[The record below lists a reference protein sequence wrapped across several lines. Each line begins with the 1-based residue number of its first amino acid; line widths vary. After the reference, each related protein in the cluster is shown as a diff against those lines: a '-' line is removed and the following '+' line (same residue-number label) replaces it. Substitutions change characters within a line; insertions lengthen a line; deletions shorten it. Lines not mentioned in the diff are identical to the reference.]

1 MSPASRTSRTKV
13 DLAHEELLT
22 LAEAARAL
30 PRLRNERKV
39 HVSTL
44 YRWIS
49 RGVRGVRLEAVRLG
63 RTLVTSREALQ
74 RFAER
79 LNAAHEPPAPA
90 TSSSG
95 LEQAEREPDRHGL

>member
-1 MSPASRTSRTKV
+1 MAININSE
-13 DLAHEELLT
+13 HLLT
-22 LAEAARAL
+22 LADAARAL
-30 PRLRNERKV
+30 PALRGERKI

-49 RGVRGVRLEAVRLG
+49 HGTRGVRLEAVKIG

-79 LNAAHEPPAPA
+79 LTTGVAITGAAEVADRTEA
-90 TSSSG
+90 ELERCG
-95 LEQAEREPDRHGL
+95 L